1 MLFRELRDHGID
13 VPGHVSVTGFDN
25 IEFSEFTAPSLT
37 TIQIPRDKVGHSNV
51 RGNSCR
57 REESAAGEEYRFSPE
72 LVVRESTG
80 VARASD
86 DSRRTRSKA
95 LPDTIRP

>member
-1 MLFRELRDHGID
+1 MIAVGALRELRDHGID

-37 TIQIPRDKVGHSNV
+37 TIQIPRDKVGHRMFEAILAGAKN
-51 RGNSCR
+51 RTN
-57 REESAAGEEYRFSPE
+57 AGEEYMFSPE

-80 VARASD
+80 VARASN
-86 DSRRTRSKA
+86 DSRRIRAKP
-95 LPDTIRP
+95 LP